1 IHAMLSAARS
11 AAAWSPCGVNCSKP
25 AFISL
30 RNSSLGFVF
39 IPHSVRSQAL
49 EGAAVISPREH
60 RRYTMTNA
68 LPQLQRDL
76 NIRFPERKDVIDGAL
91 AAVLAGE
98 HVLLLGP
105 PGTAKSALARAIAQA
120 FGGIYFERLLTKFS
134 TPEELFGAISLKALE
149 QDRFARVVTGM
160 LPVAEF
166 AFVDEIFKANSAIL
180 NSLLTVVNERVFH
193 NGGQPTP
200 VPLVTLFGASNELP
214 EGKELEALFDRFLL
228 RFEVGY
234 LLRPG
239 NLKLVL
245 AAPDPVAASVM
256 TMKEMRAAQVEA
268 ARVTVSDET
277 IDALIQIRDACK
289 AEGIVA
295 SDRRWKK
302 SLKLA
307 QATAYMAGEKKTSP
321 EDLSILVDSLWR
333 EPKERPKVARLV
345 GKLADPVGA
354 QAAEIL
360 DAARETAAK
369 VAALVAGDRKAYIAQ
384 AAQALEQFQAQQKKL
399 AQLAKGAGRRA
410 SVVIQDSMDEIVA
423 LHTELARN
431 VSAGLGLRSARS

>member
-1 IHAMLSAARS
+1 MNQQIQQLRANLSA
-11 AAAWSPCGVNCSKP
+11 
-25 AFISL
+25 
-30 RNSSLGFVF
+30 
-39 IPHSVRSQAL
+39 
-49 EGAAVISPREH
+49 
-60 RRYTMTNA
+60 
-68 LPQLQRDL
+68 
-76 NIRFPERKDVIDGAL
+76 RFPERREVIGGAL

-120 FGGIYFERLLTKFS
+120 FGGTYFERLLTKFS
-134 TPEELFGAISLKALE
+134 TPEELFGAISLRALE
-149 QDRFARVVTGM
+149 QDRFARVVTGK
-160 LPVAEF
+160 LPEAEF
-166 AFVDEIFKANSAIL
+166 AFIDECFKANSAIL
-180 NSLLTVVNERVFH
+180 NSLLSLVNERVFH
-193 NGGQPTP
+193 NDSQP
-200 VPLVTLFGASNELP
+200 VACPLVTMFGASNELP
-214 EGKELEALFDRFLL
+214 EGKELEAMFDRFLL

-239 NLKLVL
+239 NLKLIL
-245 AAPDPVAASVM
+245 AAPDPVASQLM
-256 TMKEMRAAQVEA
+256 TMKDLRAAQAEVA
-268 ARVTVSDET
+268 KVAVTDET
-277 IDALIQIRDACK
+277 VDALLQIRDACK
-289 AEGIVA
+289 AEGIIA

-307 QATAYMAGEKKTSP
+307 QATAYMAGEKRTSP
-321 EDLSILVDSLWR
+321 EDLSVLVDSLWR
-333 EPKERPKVARLV
+333 EPRDRAKTARLV

-369 VAALVAGDRKAYIAQ
+369 VTALVAGDRKAYIAQ

-410 SVVIQDSMDEIVA
+410 AVVIQDSTDEIVA